1 MAQLWTFLTSGNSLL
16 FTKQPLRWGLLI
28 KKCICLQFSFSPREN
43 MKLSS
48 CFWNMELMPQR
59 RIETGTRLSTW
70 SRWLLSRSFPSKVTF
85 ISLMPFESVLPLNWF
100 IIDDVFWPYSDS
112 FREPSFCFIWLDLD
126 GWMAFNPLHDPKHL
140 SMKGS
145 SPAFFLAECLGLQKS

>member
-1 MAQLWTFLTSGNSLL
+1 MAQLWMSLTSGNSLL
-16 FTKQPLRWGLLI
+16 FTKQLLRWGLI
-28 KKCICLQFSFSPREN
+28 RKCICLHLSFFLG
-43 MKLSS
+43 KI
-48 CFWNMELMPQR
+48 WNCQAA
-59 RIETGTRLSTW
+59 SQTW
-70 SRWLLSRSFPSKVTF
+70 GWCLKEEQGRTHASRPGQGDFILDLFHQKWSF
-85 ISLMPFESVLPLNWF
+85 SLMPFESVLPLNWF

-145 SPAFFLAECLGLQKS
+145 SPAFFLAECLVLQKS